1 VTVTKAAFR
10 SSASPRTT
18 EAAITG
24 TVNSQLGKASAP
36 RPEVLNAM
44 RALREMPP
52 YAREREIDHGRYSHF
67 SPDERQLLR
76 DVQ

>member
-18 EAAITG
+18 EAATI
-24 TVNSQLGKASAP
+24 NSQLERASAP

-67 SPDERQLLR
+67 SPEERRLLR